1 MLLLEL
7 LLFFNFGLASEFYY
21 NSATHQTANLFAK

>member
-7 LLFFNFGLASEFYY
+7 LLFFSFGSASEFYY
-21 NSATHQTANLFAK
+21 NSAPHQTADPFAK